1 MIMIRTF
8 LCCRKTER
16 VMHRLSFLY
25 LKRKIFFYNCGEVW
39 YAAMQMKMASPSL
52 VQQGEGWGHGFK
64 APHVWLEKK
73 RKKIE

>member
-39 YAAMQMKMASPSL
+39 YAAMQMKMASL
-52 VQQGEGWGHGFK
+52 VQQGEG
-64 APHVWLEKK
+64 
-73 RKKIE
+73 